1 MRDRCPGGGR
11 LTGRPAPLRL
21 LPWAS
26 REGKPSYLVPDD
38 RGGYLSRLADGTEA
52 AQLAAGAEV
61 LDRARSV
68 PDDLASPYTEVRCA
82 AIRLAECLADA
93 LRVAESRG
101 LRLPAPDAGDPAGDG
116 GPEDVRGSNGVGGA
130 REEP

>member
-1 MRDRCPGGGR
+1 M
-11 LTGRPAPLRL
+11 GRPTPLRL

-26 REGKPSYLVPDD
+26 QEGKPSYLVPDD
-38 RGGYLSRLADGTEA
+38 RGGYLSRLADGAET

-61 LDRARSV
+61 LDRARRV
-68 PDDLASPYTEVRCA
+68 LDDLASPYTEVRYA

-101 LRLPAPDAGDPAGDG
+101 LRLPAPDAGDPDAGAPDGGG
-116 GPEDVRGSNGVGGA
+116 GPEDVHGPDDVGGA
-130 REEP
+130 RGEP